1 MEHLKITRLKEW
13 ANKRFAYK
21 ILIDGQEQFE
31 LSNGESKSISLEK
44 AQTIQA
50 KLMWGG
56 SKQIDVASNKESIA
70 EIRIKANRGIH
81 VHFPVL
87 TICAFII
94 GNLVSQNASDVTKY
108 IVTFFIGGMMLFA
121 LFLITLGRNRFLDIE
136 VVEK

>member
-13 ANKRFAYK
+13 ANQRFHYK

-31 LSNGESKSISLEK
+31 LGNGESKLISLEK

-56 SKQIDVASNKESIA
+56 SKRIDVSSNKESIA

-87 TICAFII
+87 AMCAFII
-94 GNLVSQNASDVTKY
+94 GILVSQNADDVTKY
-108 IVTFFIGGMMLFA
+108 SATSFIGGIMLFA
-121 LFLITLGRNRFLDIE
+121 LALVTLGRNRFLDIE